1 MLGRLVAPV
10 LLQGTGIGRWRLW
23 WTRDPLLHALLLLL
37 LLLIGRLV
45 VVVRGRTN
53 RRILLGGLLSLGLLL
68 LLLRHRVAARV
79 TQNWVLVSLS
89 LA

>member
-1 MLGRLVAPV
+1 MMLGRLVAPV

-23 WTRDPLLHALLLLL
+23 WTRDPLLHAL

>member
-1 MLGRLVAPV
+1 MMLGRLVAPV

-23 WTRDPLLHALLLLL
+23 WTRDPLLHALLLF
-37 LLLIGRLV
+37 IGRLV